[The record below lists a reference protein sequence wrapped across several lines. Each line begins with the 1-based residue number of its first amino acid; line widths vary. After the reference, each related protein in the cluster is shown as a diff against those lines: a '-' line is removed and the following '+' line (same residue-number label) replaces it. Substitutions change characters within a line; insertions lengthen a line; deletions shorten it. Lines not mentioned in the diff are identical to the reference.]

1 MSPPTEEAPVRL
13 HHFLA
18 QLGVASR
25 RACEA
30 LIAAGRVR
38 VDGRVVRAPGERVVP
53 GRHAVTVDGAAVTR
67 PPRRT
72 VLLLHKPTGVVSTVS
87 DPMGRPTVTDLCRR
101 YARRTRLFPVG
112 RLDVNTTGALLLTN
126 DGLLC
131 YRLTH
136 PRYGVP
142 RVYQVR
148 ARGAFDRRKLAR
160 LERMAGAVGRGEDR
174 GTSPGVQVVK
184 ELEGTTV
191 LRVTLVEGRNRQVR
205 RMCEAVGL
213 RVTRLARLSFGP
225 VSIRGL
231 PVGAARP
238 LEPGELAKL
247 DQLLAKG
254 EPKGDK

>member
-13 HHFLA
+13 QHFLA

-30 LIAAGRVR
+30 IIAAGRVR
-38 VDGRVVRAPGERVVP
+38 VDGRVARAPGERVVP
-53 GRHAVTVDGAAVTR
+53 GRSAVTVDGAAVTR

-87 DPMGRPTVTDLCRR
+87 DPGGRPTVLDLCRR

-148 ARGAFDRRKLAR
+148 ARGVFDGRKLVR
-160 LERMAGAVGRGEDR
+160 LQRMAGAGERGQPR
-174 GTSPGVQVVK
+174 RALPGVHVVK

-191 LRVTLVEGRNRQVR
+191 LRITLVEGRNRQVR

-231 PVGAARP
+231 PLGSVRP

-247 DQLLAKG
+247 DQLLAMGDSQG
-254 EPKGDK
+254 ER